1 MLIEFLKD
9 TEVEGVTYHAGETM
23 RFNSEFCR
31 QLIEAGIA
39 MPAENAEKP
48 KKSK

>member
-9 TEVEGVTYHAGETM
+9 TEVEGVTYHEGETM
-23 RFNSEFCR
+23 RLNSEVCR
-31 QLIEAGIA
+31 QLIEAG
-39 MPAENAEKP
+39 NAREVKETEKV

>member
-9 TEVEGVTYHAGETM
+9 TEIEGILYHEGESI
-23 RFNSEFCR
+23 RLNSEICR
-31 QLIEAGIA
+31 QLIEAG
-39 MPAENAEKP
+39 NARAIPEKV